1 MIDKIEISALK
12 DYLETNDESEPKIA
26 SGFLEDVILMFEEIN
41 RYRAIGAVEQL
52 KDMKQNYAEALSDWR
67 QYRKIGTVEECR
79 ESREMQRGK
88 KPEHFY
94 KKYGKHQWRR
104 KDNGEIDEDAWD
116 SDTHSGVI
124 CEVCGEC
131 VCTMCNPDYDELDD
145 CEEEYWI
152 CPNCAK
158 KIYCKDKYC
167 QCGQHL
173 DWSDTP

>member
-1 MIDKIEISALK
+1 MTENECIERLKIFPEWNRDDCWLNTDDMEDLVNSCVKAL
-12 DYLETNDESEPKIA
+12 
-26 SGFLEDVILMFEEIN
+26 EEI
-41 RYRAIGAVEQL
+41 Q
-52 KDMKQNYAEALSDWR
+52 
-67 QYRKIGTVEECR
+67 QYQAIGTVEECR
-79 ESREMQRGK
+79 EARKKQRGK

-116 SDTHSGVI
+116 SDTHSGVV

-158 KIYCKDKYC
+158 KIYCKDEYC
-167 QCGQHL
+167 QCGQHF

>member
-1 MIDKIEISALK
+1 MKENEAISRMRYRVDTATHNIGKGVDGKAYEDMEMAIKAL
-12 DYLETNDESEPKIA
+12 
-26 SGFLEDVILMFEEIN
+26 EEIQQ
-41 RYRAIGAVEQL
+41 YRA
-52 KDMKQNYAEALSDWR
+52 
-67 QYRKIGTVEECR
+67 IGTVEECR
-79 ESREMQRGK
+79 EARERQIPK
-88 KPEHFY
+88 KPNHFY

-104 KDNGEIDEDAWD
+104 KDSGEIDEDAWD
-116 SDTHSGVI
+116 SDAHSGVV

-173 DWSDTP
+173 DWSDTQ